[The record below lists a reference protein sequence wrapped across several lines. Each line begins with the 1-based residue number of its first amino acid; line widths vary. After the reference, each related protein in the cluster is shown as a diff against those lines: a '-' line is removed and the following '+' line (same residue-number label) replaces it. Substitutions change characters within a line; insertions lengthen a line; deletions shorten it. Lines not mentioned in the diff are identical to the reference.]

1 MTYIEN
7 IFLCLALPMLL
18 SLLFTSGSPRR
29 FTLFVVLG
37 MATCL
42 LSAYVSSFFM
52 GRHQCSA
59 VTTAIEIAPVC
70 EEILKLLPL
79 LLYFLIFE
87 PDSHKL
93 TPAAIGIAV
102 GFATFENV
110 CYLTENGAGSFVFPA
125 HPRHVRRGPAS
136 GLRHPD
142 RSGTGLCVPPSVAHL
157 HRHGGNSGGLHGAA
171 RHLQSAD
178 HRRRLLADGRVLL
191 SLCHYRHPVC
201 GKAAPQGQAH
211 CFSLTVSRSFPE
223 REIFLNFFQIWVKGI
238 GANCIIGD
246 REDGKQPL

>member
-110 CYLTENGAGSFVFPA
+110 CYL
-125 HPRHVRRGPAS
+125 
-136 GLRHPD
+136 
-142 RSGTGLCVPPSVAHL
+142 CVPPSVAHL
-157 HRHGGNSGGLHGAA
+157 HRHGGDSGGLHGAA

-191 SLCHYRHPVC
+191 SFCHHRYPVC

>member
-79 LLYFLIFE
+79 LL
-87 PDSHKL
+87 
-93 TPAAIGIAV
+93 
-102 GFATFENV
+102 
-110 CYLTENGAGSFVFPA
+110 
-125 HPRHVRRGPAS
+125 
-136 GLRHPD
+136 
-142 RSGTGLCVPPSVAHL
+142 
-157 HRHGGNSGGLHGAA
+157 
-171 RHLQSAD
+171 
-178 HRRRLLADGRVLL
+178 
-191 SLCHYRHPVC
+191 
-201 GKAAPQGQAH
+201 
-211 CFSLTVSRSFPE
+211 
-223 REIFLNFFQIWVKGI
+223 
-238 GANCIIGD
+238 
-246 REDGKQPL
+246 

>member
-110 CYLTENGAGSFVFPA
+110 CYLTENGAGSFVFLLI
-125 HPRHVRRGPAS
+125 RGMSA
-136 GLRHPD
+136 GALHLVC
-142 RSGTGLCVPPSVAHL
+142 GILTGLALAYVFRRPWLTCTGTVGIL
-157 HRHGGNSGGLHGAA
+157 GGLHGAA
-171 RHLQSAD
+171 RHLQSTD

-191 SLCHYRHPVC
+191 SFCHHRHPVC
-201 GKAAPQGQAH
+201 SKAAPQGQAH

>member
-18 SLLFTSGSPRR
+18 SLLFISGSPRR

-93 TPAAIGIAV
+93 TPAAMGIAV

-110 CYLTENGAGSFVFPA
+110 CYLTENGAGSFVFLLI
-125 HPRHVRRGPAS
+125 RGMSAGALHLVCGILT
-136 GLRHPD
+136 GLALAYVFRHPWLTCT
-142 RSGTGLCVPPSVAHL
+142 GTVGILGVCMV
-157 HRHGGNSGGLHGAA
+157 LHGIYN
-171 RHLQSAD
+171 
-178 HRRRLLADGRVLL
+178 LLITADGFWQMVGYFFP
-191 SLCHYRHPVC
+191 SAIIVNPVC
-201 GKAAPQGQAH
+201 GKAAPQRQTH

>member
-110 CYLTENGAGSFVFPA
+110 CYLTENGAANFNFLLIRGISAGALHLLCGVLSGFGVSYVF
-125 HPRHVRRGPAS
+125 
-136 GLRHPD
+136 
-142 RSGTGLCVPPSVAHL
+142 
-157 HRHGGNSGGLHGAA
+157 
-171 RHLQSAD
+171 
-178 HRRRLLADGRVLL
+178 RRRWLAATGAVGILGACIGFHAIYNLLITADGVWKTAGYLFPSFLIVCLYLVKQLL
-191 SLCHYRHPVC
+191 PR
-201 GKAAPQGQAH
+201 QNI
-211 CFSLTVSRSFPE
+211 SFE
-223 REIFLNFFQIWVKGI
+223 
-238 GANCIIGD
+238 
-246 REDGKQPL
+246 